1 MVKRYLFIIC
11 ILSMSLTL
19 SAGMKDSKPNFWL
32 TIHLPGIEDSVQI
45 RMMEKENTWSAPS
58 LLIARHG
65 KAKTKFHLSEP
76 VQMVVMGMRQLAL
89 PIVRN
94 LRSDWIDYSPK
105 YPDSSRAFIWY
116 PADRMDMTKP
126 DGN

>member
-76 VQMVVMGMRQLAL
+76 VQMVLIPSFDVS
-89 PIVRN
+89 VCC
-94 LRSDWIDYSPK
+94 
-105 YPDSSRAFIWY
+105 DSRRAYGDQW
-116 PADRMDMTKP
+116 RCS
-126 DGN
+126 